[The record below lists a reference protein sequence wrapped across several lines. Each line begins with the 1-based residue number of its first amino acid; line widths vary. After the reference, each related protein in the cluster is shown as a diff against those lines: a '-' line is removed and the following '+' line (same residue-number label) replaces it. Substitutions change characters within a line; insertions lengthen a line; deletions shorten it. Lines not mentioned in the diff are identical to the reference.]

1 MLPRD
6 EIQTRLEGLRRVLS
20 RKGLDAALITS
31 PLHLF
36 YFTGAFA
43 LGHLLVTAREVRFL
57 VFRPLERVRQES
69 PLPSEPLRSLKAL
82 PAVLDSA
89 GVRRIGME
97 LSALSQERFQ
107 RYREILADYQLED
120 LSPDLLKLRMYKSS
134 YEVDCLRRAG
144 ELLAEALREALPG
157 LREGMSELEALGR
170 VELALR
176 RRGHPGLV
184 RSARGNEFAT
194 GLLVSGKEGL
204 VPSYMV
210 AGEGGCGVFGFPSGA
225 SPKPLRR
232 GEPVLLDLAGFYA
245 GYYVDQTRMFCL
257 GNSSPEVKDLFSLA
271 FRLMKAGEEALQP
284 GIPAEEV
291 YSRVAE
297 EAERLGVKRYFMAH
311 GREGVGFVGH
321 GVGLCVD
328 EDPPLAPGVRTLLR
342 PGMVLAL
349 EPKLHVPEVGVIGL
363 EDTFYLSEEGLQRL
377 TVFPRDLYLLP

>member
-1 MLPRD
+1 MLPRA
-6 EIQTRLEGLRRVLS
+6 EIQTRLESLRRVLS

-43 LGHLLVTAREVRFL
+43 LGHLLVTAREIRFL

-69 PLPSEPLRSLKAL
+69 PLPAESLRSLKAL
-82 PAVLDSA
+82 PAVLDNA

-97 LSALSQERFQ
+97 LSTLSQERFR
-107 RYREILADYQLED
+107 RYQAILADYQLED

-144 ELLAEALREALPG
+144 ELLAEALREALPEW
-157 LREGMSELEALGR
+157 REGMSELEALGR

-184 RSARGNEFAT
+184 RSSRGNEFAT

-204 VPSYMV
+204 TPSYMV
-210 AGEGGCGVFGFPSGA
+210 AGEGGCGVLGFPSGA

-232 GEPVLLDLAGFYA
+232 GEPVLLDVAGFYA
-245 GYYVDQTRMFCL
+245 GYYVDQTRML
-257 GNSSPEVKDLFSLA
+257 SVGEPSSEVKDLFSLA
-271 FRLMKAGEEALQP
+271 LRLMKAGEGALRS
-284 GIPAEEV
+284 GVPAEEV
-291 YSRVAE
+291 YFRVAE
-297 EAERLGVKRYFMAH
+297 EAEHLGVSRYFMAH
-311 GREGVGFVGH
+311 GQEGVGFVGH

-328 EDPPLAPGVRTLLR
+328 EDPPLAPGIRTTLR
-342 PGMVLAL
+342 SGMVLAL
-349 EPKLHVPEVGVIGL
+349 EPKLHVSGTGVIGL
-363 EDTFYLSEEGLQRL
+363 EDTFYLSEDGPQRL